1 MDDLINS
8 TGYLSLKENIV
19 EALNAKDNI
28 FLINV
33 MDLII
38 NDLIQK
44 TVFYIEHQN
53 YIDYTLDKEKELIQK
68 ISNNKETRKFIDLQS
83 QINKNMH
90 LAHEVNLNKSDVLIA
105 SLKELS
111 GI

>member
-8 TGYLSLKENIV
+8 NRHLNLKENIV

-33 MDLII
+33 MDLVI

-44 TVFYIEHQN
+44 TIFYIEHQN

-68 ISNNKETRKFIDLQS
+68 ISNNNNTKQIVDLHS

-90 LAHEVNLNKSDVLIA
+90 LAHVVNLNKSDVLIA